1 MCKKELEMHI
11 NQANGKKRVIIRI
24 SYDFHAFQAGNKAE

>member
-1 MCKKELEMHI
+1 MQALEDDSKLFKV
-11 NQANGKKRVIIRI
+11 GI